1 MKSAQSVSI
10 IGGSDGPTSIFLAGD
25 RNRKPSLRQ
34 RIKRACYRARKKRIA
49 ASITAGAHSLD
60 EVCTYMKDELG
71 FKELDSSDRCYQ
83 REYHETR
90 ASFILQYQP
99 KLLGALAKVPQLAAH
114 DAESL
119 KLYMEELE
127 QRQAAAGRVPVGQFD
142 IDLHIFEKEDDGN
155 YMRISIEKKYAY
167 IGGSSSGSKRAIR
180 KFEKIGCAI
189 YRFYGVTQED
199 IDGHTQRYKD
209 LVNTLARW

>member
-1 MKSAQSVSI
+1 MKSAQSVSV
-10 IGGSDGPTSIFLAGD
+10 IGGSDGPTAIFLAGD
-25 RNRKPSLRQ
+25 RNRKLNLRQ

-60 EVCTYMKDELG
+60 EVCAYMKDELG
-71 FKELDSSDRCYQ
+71 FKELDRSDSRYQ
-83 REYHETR
+83 REYNETR

-99 KLLGALAKVPQLAAH
+99 ELLGALAKAPQ
-114 DAESL
+114 SL

-127 QRQAAAGRVPVGQFD
+127 QRRAAAGRVSVGQFD

-167 IGGSSSGSKRAIR
+167 IGGSFSGSKRAIR
-180 KFEKIGCAI
+180 KFEKLERAI

-199 IDGHTQRYKD
+199 IDGHSQRYKD
-209 LVNTLARW
+209 LVNTLARR